1 MFAPRSAWLCR
12 VISLFLFACVPVFS
26 QSSQS
31 VSGCVQD
38 PSHAAIRTASVT
50 LTSSDTF
57 TRFQRHTD
65 EKGCFTFDD
74 VHPGKYQLR
83 VLAESFSPYEKDITA
98 ENTIE
103 PENIVL
109 EIRPVQATAVVT
121 ATRSL
126 ASTTDV
132 AASVDV
138 IDRLQIEASHI
149 EAASDLLRNVGGIQ
163 VVRTGNPGGITSLFT
178 RGGASTYTKIL
189 LDGIP
194 LNQPAAPTISH
205 ISQPTTLG
213 ESRSCADPR
222 ALSLAPMRLPASFKW
237 LRGPVPAH
245 LRAIIQLKPET
256 TRP

>member
-1 MFAPRSAWLCR
+1 MMCILENINCVFLPN
-12 VISLFLFACVPVFS
+12 LF
-26 QSSQS
+26 
-31 VSGCVQD
+31 
-38 PSHAAIRTASVT
+38 
-50 LTSSDTF
+50 
-57 TRFQRHTD
+57 RHT
-65 EKGCFTFDD
+65 KRT
-74 VHPGKYQLR
+74 
-83 VLAESFSPYEKDITA
+83 SPPRTPL
-98 ENTIE
+98 N

-126 ASTTDV
+126 ASTSDV

-194 LNQPAAPTISH
+194 LNQPGGAYDFAHIPT
-205 ISQPTTLG
+205 TTLG
-213 ESRSCADPR
+213 GSRSCADPR

-237 LRGPVPAH
+237 LRGPVSGSPEGDYSIEAGNYATLKQSAG
-245 LRAIIQLKPET
+245 LRGSWKKFDWSNTFSRLDSDKHQAE
-256 TRP
+256 